1 MTDHDD
7 LPTWAVVDRG
17 HVERVSISS
26 KSEWARSSPLR
37 RVLRG
42 LYRFGV
48 LALAVG
54 VGFAAGRLIDGDL
67 LARISD
73 SFESA
78 DANID
83 ASVEPDVADVEV
95 AIPAASIPSGQDDQ
109 AATIRTTA
117 NVIQP
122 TVNLALTD
130 YQFILSAVVPGDA
143 VAAAMEMAVADTYG
157 AYGASEVM
165 VDPATASEPWLDLMP
180 MVIEVFSQILDGS
193 ITVSAD
199 QVLLTGRSPS
209 QTSVDSLVELLSVD
223 HGFPPL
229 TNGVELVELK
239 PLVVEAIAAGGV
251 LTLGGVVPTVR
262 VKDDLVAASV
272 ALYGED
278 NVVDN
283 LQIDD
288 ATFARF
294 DVLRLATDLAVF
306 QAGGDFTVGLRHES
320 FYATLEDG
328 VSFEPAEAILTV
340 GSRQLLA
347 DLARLINRTRADV
360 SIVGHTDDV
369 GSDDDNLA
377 LSKERAAAVADF
389 LVSQQVDR
397 ARLLVS
403 GQGESEPV
411 ASNDTG
417 EGRDRNRRVVITI
430 GDSSL

>member
-17 HVERVSISS
+17 HIERASISS
-26 KSEWARSSPLR
+26 KSERARSPRPR

-54 VGFAAGRLIDGDL
+54 VGFAAARLIDSDL

-73 SFESA
+73 SLEA
-78 DANID
+78 VGVNID
-83 ASVEPDVADVEV
+83 ATVEPGLPDVDMTGPV
-95 AIPAASIPSGQDDQ
+95 ASTSSGDDDQ
-109 AATIRTTA
+109 AATIRTAAT
-117 NVIQP
+117 VIQP

-130 YQFILSAVVPGDA
+130 YQFTLSAVVPGDA
-143 VAAAMEMAVADTYG
+143 VAAAIEMAVADTYG
-157 AYGASEVM
+157 AYGTSEVT

-180 MVIEVFSQILDGS
+180 MVIEVFSQVLDGS

-209 QTSVDSLVELLSVD
+209 RTSVDSLVELLSVD

-229 TNGVELVELK
+229 TNGVELVELE
-239 PLVVEAIAAGGV
+239 PLAVEAIATSGV

-262 VKDDLVAASV
+262 VKNDLMAASI

-306 QAGGDFTVGLRHES
+306 QAGGDFTVGLRDES

-328 VSFEPAEAILTV
+328 VSFEPAEVILTV

-347 DLARLINRTRADV
+347 DLARLINRTVADV
-360 SIVGHTDDV
+360 SVVGHTDDV
-369 GSDDDNLA
+369 GSDHDNLA
-377 LSKERAAAVADF
+377 LSKERAAAVADY

-397 ARLLVS
+397 GRLLVS
-403 GQGESEPV
+403 GKGESEPV

-417 EGRDRNRRVVITI
+417 EGQDRNRRVVIAI